1 MTPPDAKGGGEQ
13 FDTFVGV
20 IRPTLLTTLG
30 ALLFLREGWLVG
42 NSGLVGAVVVIL
54 CAYVIT
60 GTTSLSVASLATNV
74 RVQAGGAFALISRAL
89 GLEAGGA
96 IGIPLYA
103 AQCAS
108 AALYLF
114 AFGEAWRHAFPTHPL
129 LAVVFAGF
137 VGVAALTL
145 KSAKVAFKAQAP
157 LLFLVGLAILSAWFG
172 GWGTP
177 DTVTSIDSDL
187 ERVSL
192 REAFAVFFPAAT
204 GLMVGV
210 GMSGSLSRPRHSIP
224 RGILLAWGVS
234 LFVYLVTAC
243 WLSAVADADEL
254 LTNKTIM
261 ISKAAVGPLVLV
273 GVLCTTVMAAVSNMV
288 AAPRLLQAM
297 AAQRVVPFGGWIERP
312 DEAGQ
317 PRRALSI
324 SLLIVGCFL
333 LSGSLDQI
341 AKIVTAFFILTYMA
355 INLVVF
361 LEQRLGMISF
371 RPTLALHPL
380 VAPLGLTVCA
390 LGLFVSSPTMGLA
403 GVTLVVLAYVW
414 LQKRQLHTPWETV
427 RSGIHVRV
435 AAWAAQRASLAGR
448 PERAW
453 APEVLLPVTSQEEAD
468 LVMSLTAQL
477 NSNSGSIRLVAL
489 GSDLDLGITV
499 EERVESARRRGLQ
512 ATATSVNSRSYA
524 SGATLVVDAL
534 RGMFLGPNLVI
545 ASGEHQSE
553 KDLQVLVDHCERRG
567 VGVGILLAHPG
578 GTVGRAKQVSV
589 WLSERSPNWSLEMH
603 NVNLDLPVLA
613 GHLLS
618 AGEDESL
625 QLCTVV
631 RSIDDRAEAY
641 TFLQKLIDQGRLSRR
656 TGVHVSDEDFI
667 DALKAS
673 PYADIHIFGLSTTVE
688 MQRLFKIRDA
698 CGGACI
704 FLMDSGQESILA

>member
-1 MTPPDAKGGGEQ
+1 MVPPTDGNTDEQ

-42 NSGLVGAVVVIL
+42 NSGLLGAIVVIL

-114 AFGEAWRHAFPTHPL
+114 AFAEAWRHAFPDHPTA
-129 LAVVFAGF
+129 AVVLTGF
-137 VGVAALTL
+137 VGVAGLTL
-145 KSAKVAFKAQAP
+145 KSANVAFKAQAP
-157 LLFLVGLAILSAWFG
+157 LLVLVVFAVLSAWLG
-172 GWGTP
+172 GWGSP
-177 DTVTSIDSDL
+177 DTLPEVDPTL

-192 REAFAVFFPAAT
+192 QEAFAVFFPAAT

-210 GMSGSLSRPRHSIP
+210 GMSGSLARPRHSIP
-224 RGILLAWGVS
+224 RGILTAWCAS
-234 LFVYLVTAC
+234 LTVYLITAC
-243 WLSAVADADEL
+243 WLSAVAEPDEL
-254 LTNKTIM
+254 LANKTIM
-261 ISKAAVGPLVLV
+261 ISKAAFGPLVLV
-273 GVLCTTVMAAVSNMV
+273 GVLCTTIMAAVSNMV

-297 AAQRVVPFGGWIERP
+297 AAQRVVPFGNWIERP

-324 SLLIVGCFL
+324 SLVMVGAFL

-371 RPTLALHPL
+371 RPTLAVHSL
-380 VAPLGLTVCA
+380 VPPMGLAVCA
-390 LGLFVSSPTMGLA
+390 VGLFVSSPTMGLM
-403 GVTLVVLAYVW
+403 GVTLVVLTYVW

-453 APEVLLPVTSQEEAD
+453 APEVLLPSTSTAEAD
-468 LVMSLTAQL
+468 LLMSLAGPLTRRA
-477 NSNSGSIRLVAL
+477 GSIRLVAL
-489 GSDLDLGITV
+489 GTDHDLGLDV
-499 EERVESARRRGLQ
+499 EDRAVRARQQGRQ
-512 ATATSVNSRSYA
+512 ATATSVEARNFAMGS
-524 SGATLVVDAL
+524 TLVVDAL

-553 KDLQVLVDHCERRG
+553 KDLQVLLDHCERRG
-567 VGVGILLAHPG
+567 TGVGILLAHPDG
-578 GTVGRAKQVSV
+578 GIGRAKQVSV
-589 WLSERSPNWSLEMH
+589 WLSERSPHWNLEMH
-603 NVNLDLPVLA
+603 NVNLDLPVLT

-618 AGEDESL
+618 SSDDHAL

-631 RSIDDRAEAY
+631 RSIDDRADANA
-641 TFLQKLIDQGRLSRR
+641 FLQRLIDQGRLSKR
-656 TGVHVSDEDFI
+656 TKLYVSEDEFM

-673 PYADIHIFGLSTTVE
+673 PYADLHIFGLSTTVE

-698 CGGACI
+698 CGGACV
-704 FLMDSGQESILA
+704 FLLDSGQESILA